1 MGTDEQQTTDI
12 AGLDEAQTAEAAA
25 EQPAKTAEAAAE
37 QPAKKASLGD
47 TIKKL
52 PPLIKRFW
60 KEPLKKDRYL
70 NLKEV
75 LSLGG
80 AAMGVSTIVCIVSS
94 LLTASQISEVYGID
108 VVHGPYICLAASLL
122 GLIIQPFFSKL
133 LQNTHTRFGRYK
145 PYIFLMAPIFAG
157 LAVAATWQPQTLDD
171 NARVIYA
178 YCICIPTLVMWNLF
192 NNTFQMMPGVV
203 TPNQQERTDAWA
215 PIGLL
220 VGFAPTIMNV
230 IIGPIRSHF
239 LSIGQE
245 YMAYRYMGLICS
257 VVGLLLVMLLIKV
270 KERVIVTNANNESVG
285 VLEGL
290 KMVLK
295 NKPLL
300 IFTLALILGCMRTTI
315 EIDAQIMGKLR
326 YASDIET
333 GLTVFS
339 SLTLITGFAVT
350 PNMILLPL
358 LTRKL
363 NNRTIVMF
371 WAFVNFLGY
380 IILGIV
386 GVQNIPQGTV
396 SAVVLTLLRY
406 IALFNGI
413 TSLQP
418 LMLSEISDYQQ
429 VMTGKR
435 LEGFVQMFAY
445 TLVLV
450 FTNIGYVVMA
460 YVKQAMGYQ
469 PANYFNVTTVSDEL
483 MNTAINY
490 YNLAFYVSAIS
501 AALMCITMLFYKLDK
516 KKHAEIVEE
525 LRRRS
530 LSEGHDELAVEPAA
544 ETEIP
549 ASVDTDAGEYQQQ
562 MASAVPE
569 QPVQDAALDDPAPV
583 QDAVQE
589 ASKDGEE

>member
-1 MGTDEQQTTDI
+1 MGTDEQQ
-12 AGLDEAQTAEAAA
+12 
-25 EQPAKTAEAAAE
+25 P
-37 QPAKKASLGD
+37 KKASLGEK
-47 TIKKL
+47 IKQL

-60 KEPLKKDRYL
+60 KEPLSKDRYL

-80 AAMGVSTIVCIVSS
+80 SAMGVSTIVCIVSS

-108 VVHGPYICLAASLL
+108 VIHGPYICLAASLL

-133 LQNTHTRFGRYK
+133 LQSTHTRFGRYK

-157 LAVAATWQPQTLDD
+157 LAIAATWQPQNLDD

-239 LSIGQE
+239 LSLGQE

-257 VVGLLLVMLLIKV
+257 VVGILLVMLLVKV
-270 KERVIVTNANNESVG
+270 KERVIATNSNNESVG

-300 IFTLALILGCMRTTI
+300 IFTLALILGCMRSTI

-358 LTRKL
+358 LTRKF

-380 IILGIV
+380 IILAIV

-429 VMTGKR
+429 LKTGKR
-435 LEGFVQMFAY
+435 LEGFIQMFAY

-450 FTNIGYVVMA
+450 FTNVGYVIIA
-460 YVKQAMGYQ
+460 YVKQGMGYQ
-469 PANYFNVTTVSDEL
+469 PNNYFNVKTVSDEL
-483 MNTAINY
+483 MKIATDY
-490 YNLAFYVSAIS
+490 FDLALWISAIS
-501 AALMCITMLFYKLDK
+501 AALMAIAMIFYPLGK
-516 KKHAEIVEE
+516 KEHAKIVEQLKE
-525 LRRRS
+525 RS
-530 LSEGHDELAVEPAA
+530 REEGLFDLEETATPVPAA
-544 ETEIP
+544 EAAADGYLPSDVADVNEEIFNEEATP
-549 ASVDTDAGEYQQQ
+549 EEDNTD
-562 MASAVPE
+562 
-569 QPVQDAALDDPAPV
+569 DL
-583 QDAVQE
+583 
-589 ASKDGEE
+589 KF

>member
-1 MGTDEQQTTDI
+1 M
-12 AGLDEAQTAEAAA
+12 
-25 EQPAKTAEAAAE
+25 
-37 QPAKKASLGD
+37 
-47 TIKKL
+47 
-52 PPLIKRFW
+52 
-60 KEPLKKDRYL
+60 
-70 NLKEV
+70 
-75 LSLGG
+75 
-80 AAMGVSTIVCIVSS
+80 
-94 LLTASQISEVYGID
+94 
-108 VVHGPYICLAASLL
+108 
-122 GLIIQPFFSKL
+122 
-133 LQNTHTRFGRYK
+133 
-145 PYIFLMAPIFAG
+145 
-157 LAVAATWQPQTLDD
+157 
-171 NARVIYA
+171 
-178 YCICIPTLVMWNLF
+178 
-192 NNTFQMMPGVV
+192 
-203 TPNQQERTDAWA
+203 
-215 PIGLL
+215 
-220 VGFAPTIMNV
+220 
-230 IIGPIRSHF
+230 
-239 LSIGQE
+239 
-245 YMAYRYMGLICS
+245 
-257 VVGLLLVMLLIKV
+257 LVMLLVKV
-270 KERVIVTNANNESVG
+270 KERVIATNSNNESVG

-295 NKPLL
+295 NKHLL
-300 IFTLALILGCMRTTI
+300 IFTLALILGCMRSTI

-358 LTRKL
+358 LTRKF

-380 IILGIV
+380 IILAIV

-469 PANYFNVTTVSDEL
+469 PANYFNVSTVSDEL

-501 AALMCITMLFYKLDK
+501 AALMCLTMLFYKLDK
-516 KKHAEIVEE
+516 KKHAEIVEQ
-525 LRRRS
+525 LRKLS
-530 LSEGHDELAVEPAA
+530 LAEGHNELAAEPAEGEAVQELSQNAQEERA
-544 ETEIP
+544 EGEQISEPLTPAGNEEIP
-549 ASVDTDAGEYQQQ
+549 ASIDTDAGEYQQE
-562 MASAVPE
+562 MHSA
-569 QPVQDAALDDPAPV
+569 
-583 QDAVQE
+583 
-589 ASKDGEE
+589 GENKEEDK

>member
-1 MGTDEQQTTDI
+1 MGTDEQQ
-12 AGLDEAQTAEAAA
+12 
-25 EQPAKTAEAAAE
+25 P
-37 QPAKKASLGD
+37 KKASLGEK
-47 TIKKL
+47 IKQL

-60 KEPLKKDRYL
+60 KEPLSKDRYL

-80 AAMGVSTIVCIVSS
+80 SAMGVSTIVCIVSS

-108 VVHGPYICLAASLL
+108 VIHGPYICLAASLL

-133 LQNTHTRFGRYK
+133 LQSTHTRFGRYK

-157 LAVAATWQPQTLDD
+157 LAIAATWQPQNLDD

-239 LSIGQE
+239 LSLGQE

-257 VVGLLLVMLLIKV
+257 VVGILLVMLLVKV
-270 KERVIVTNANNESVG
+270 KERVIATNSNNESVG

-300 IFTLALILGCMRTTI
+300 IFTLALILGCMRSTI

-358 LTRKL
+358 LTRKF

-371 WAFVNFLGY
+371 WAFVIFLGY
-380 IILGIV
+380 VILAIV

-469 PANYFNVTTVSDEL
+469 PANYFNVSTVSDEL

-501 AALMCITMLFYKLDK
+501 AALMCLTMLFYKLDK
-516 KKHAEIVEE
+516 KKHAEIVEQ
-525 LRRRS
+525 LRKLS
-530 LSEGHDELAVEPAA
+530 LAEGHNELAAEPAEGEAVQELSQNAQEERA
-544 ETEIP
+544 EGEQISEPLTPAGNEEIP
-549 ASVDTDAGEYQQQ
+549 ASIDTDAGEYQQE
-562 MASAVPE
+562 MHSA
-569 QPVQDAALDDPAPV
+569 
-583 QDAVQE
+583 
-589 ASKDGEE
+589 GENKEEDK

>member
-1 MGTDEQQTTDI
+1 MGTDEQQ
-12 AGLDEAQTAEAAA
+12 
-25 EQPAKTAEAAAE
+25 P
-37 QPAKKASLGD
+37 KKASVGEK
-47 TIKKL
+47 IKQL
-52 PPLIKRFW
+52 PSLIKRFW
-60 KEPLKKDRYL
+60 KEPLRNDRYL

-80 AAMGVSTIVCIVSS
+80 SAMGVSTIVCIVSS

-108 VVHGPYICLAASLL
+108 VIHGPYICLAASLL

-157 LAVAATWQPQTLDD
+157 LAIAATWQPQNLDD
-171 NARVIYA
+171 SARVIYA

-239 LSIGQE
+239 LSLGQE

-257 VVGLLLVMLLIKV
+257 VVGILLVMLLVKV
-270 KERVIVTNANNESVG
+270 KERVIITNSNNENVG
-285 VLEGL
+285 VIEGL

-295 NKPLL
+295 NKPLI
-300 IFTLALILGCMRTTI
+300 IFTLALILGCMRSTI

-326 YASDIET
+326 YATDIET

-358 LTRKL
+358 LTRKF

-371 WAFVNFLGY
+371 WAFLNFLGY
-380 IILGIV
+380 IILAVV

-435 LEGFVQMFAY
+435 LEGFIQMFAY

-490 YNLAFYVSAIS
+490 YNVAFYVSAIS
-501 AALMCITMLFYKLDK
+501 AALMCLMMLFYKLDK

-530 LSEGHDELAVEPAA
+530 LAEGHGELAIEPTGN
-544 ETEIP
+544 EEVP
-549 ASVDTDAGEYQQQ
+549 AGVDTDAGEYQQE
-562 MASAVPE
+562 MMLAANVSKENPSGGADDTFEESGAATDGGTDVPE
-569 QPVQDAALDDPAPV
+569 PDGGTDDTA
-583 QDAVQE
+583 E
-589 ASKDGEE
+589 ESSSEGEDTGNN

>member
-1 MGTDEQQTTDI
+1 MGTDEQQ
-12 AGLDEAQTAEAAA
+12 
-25 EQPAKTAEAAAE
+25 P
-37 QPAKKASLGD
+37 KKASVGEK
-47 TIKKL
+47 IKQL
-52 PPLIKRFW
+52 PSLIKRFW
-60 KEPLKKDRYL
+60 KEPLRNDRYL

-80 AAMGVSTIVCIVSS
+80 SAMGVSTIVCIVSS

-108 VVHGPYICLAASLL
+108 VIHGPYICLAASLL

-157 LAVAATWQPQTLDD
+157 LAIAATWQPQNLDD
-171 NARVIYA
+171 SARVIYA

-239 LSIGQE
+239 LSLGQE

-257 VVGLLLVMLLIKV
+257 VVGILLVMLLVKV
-270 KERVIVTNANNESVG
+270 KERVIITNSNNENVG
-285 VLEGL
+285 VIEGL

-295 NKPLL
+295 NKPLI
-300 IFTLALILGCMRTTI
+300 IFTLALILGCMRSTI

-326 YASDIET
+326 YATDIET

-358 LTRKL
+358 LTRKF

-371 WAFVNFLGY
+371 WAFLNFLGY
-380 IILGIV
+380 IILAIV

-429 VMTGKR
+429 IMTGKR
-435 LEGFVQMFAY
+435 LEGFIQMFAY

-490 YNLAFYVSAIS
+490 YNVAFYVSAIS
-501 AALMCITMLFYKLDK
+501 AALMCLMMLFYKLDK

-530 LSEGHDELAVEPAA
+530 LAEGHSELAIEPAGN
-544 ETEIP
+544 EEVP
-549 ASVDTDAGEYQQQ
+549 SGVDTDAGEYQQE
-562 MASAVPE
+562 MMLAANVSKENPSGGADNPLEESGAAADGGTDVPE
-569 QPVQDAALDDPAPV
+569 P
-583 QDAVQE
+583 
-589 ASKDGEE
+589 DGGTDNTAEESSSEGEDTGNN

>member
-1 MGTDEQQTTDI
+1 MGTDEQQ
-12 AGLDEAQTAEAAA
+12 
-25 EQPAKTAEAAAE
+25 P
-37 QPAKKASLGD
+37 KKASVGEK
-47 TIKKL
+47 IKQL
-52 PPLIKRFW
+52 PSLIKRFW
-60 KEPLKKDRYL
+60 KEPLRNDRYL

-80 AAMGVSTIVCIVSS
+80 SAMGVSTIVCIVSS

-108 VVHGPYICLAASLL
+108 VIHGPYICLAASLL

-157 LAVAATWQPQTLDD
+157 LAIAATWQPQNLDD
-171 NARVIYA
+171 SARVIYA

-239 LSIGQE
+239 LSLGQE

-257 VVGLLLVMLLIKV
+257 VVGILLVMLLVKV
-270 KERVIVTNANNESVG
+270 KERVIITNSNNENVG
-285 VLEGL
+285 VIEGL

-295 NKPLL
+295 NKPLI
-300 IFTLALILGCMRTTI
+300 IFTLALILGCMRSTI

-326 YASDIET
+326 YATDIET

-358 LTRKL
+358 LTRKF

-371 WAFVNFLGY
+371 WAFLNFLGY
-380 IILGIV
+380 IILAIV

-435 LEGFVQMFAY
+435 LEGFIQMFAY

-490 YNLAFYVSAIS
+490 YNVAFYVSAIS
-501 AALMCITMLFYKLDK
+501 AALMCLMMLFYKLDK

-530 LSEGHDELAVEPAA
+530 LAQGHGELAIEPAGN
-544 ETEIP
+544 EEVP
-549 ASVDTDAGEYQQQ
+549 SGVDTDAGEYQQE
-562 MASAVPE
+562 MMLAANVSKENPSGGADNPLEESGAAADGGTDVPE
-569 QPVQDAALDDPAPV
+569 P
-583 QDAVQE
+583 
-589 ASKDGEE
+589 DGGTDNTAEESSSEGEDTGNN

>member
-1 MGTDEQQTTDI
+1 MGTDEQQ
-12 AGLDEAQTAEAAA
+12 
-25 EQPAKTAEAAAE
+25 P
-37 QPAKKASLGD
+37 KKASVGEK
-47 TIKKL
+47 IKQL
-52 PPLIKRFW
+52 PSLIKRFW
-60 KEPLKKDRYL
+60 KEPLRNDRYL

-80 AAMGVSTIVCIVSS
+80 SAMGVSTIVCIVSS

-108 VVHGPYICLAASLL
+108 VIHGPYICLAASLL

-157 LAVAATWQPQTLDD
+157 LAIAATWQPQNLDD
-171 NARVIYA
+171 SARVIYA

-239 LSIGQE
+239 LSLGQE

-257 VVGLLLVMLLIKV
+257 VVGILLVMLLVKV
-270 KERVIVTNANNESVG
+270 KERVIITNSNNENVG
-285 VLEGL
+285 VIEGL

-295 NKPLL
+295 NKPLI
-300 IFTLALILGCMRTTI
+300 IFTLALILGCMRSTI

-326 YASDIET
+326 YATDIET

-358 LTRKL
+358 LTRKF

-371 WAFVNFLGY
+371 WAFLNFLGY
-380 IILGIV
+380 IILAIV

-435 LEGFVQMFAY
+435 LEGFIQMFAY

-490 YNLAFYVSAIS
+490 YNVAFYVSAIS
-501 AALMCITMLFYKLDK
+501 AALMCLMMLFYKLDK

-530 LSEGHDELAVEPAA
+530 LAEGHGELAIEPAGN
-544 ETEIP
+544 EEVP
-549 ASVDTDAGEYQQQ
+549 AGVDTDAGEYQQA
-562 MASAVPE
+562 MMLAANVSKENPSGGADDTFEESGSAADGGTDVPE
-569 QPVQDAALDDPAPV
+569 SDGGTDDTA
-583 QDAVQE
+583 E
-589 ASKDGEE
+589 ESSSDGEDTGNN

>member
-1 MGTDEQQTTDI
+1 MGTDEQQ
-12 AGLDEAQTAEAAA
+12 
-25 EQPAKTAEAAAE
+25 P
-37 QPAKKASLGD
+37 KKASVGEK
-47 TIKKL
+47 IKQL
-52 PPLIKRFW
+52 PSLIKRFW
-60 KEPLKKDRYL
+60 KEPLRNDRYL

-80 AAMGVSTIVCIVSS
+80 SAMGVSTIVCIVSS

-108 VVHGPYICLAASLL
+108 VIHGPYICLAASLL

-157 LAVAATWQPQTLDD
+157 LAIAATWQPQNLDD
-171 NARVIYA
+171 SARVIYA

-239 LSIGQE
+239 LSLGQE

-257 VVGLLLVMLLIKV
+257 VVGILLVMLLVKV
-270 KERVIVTNANNESVG
+270 KERVIITNSNNENVG
-285 VLEGL
+285 VIEGL

-295 NKPLL
+295 NKPLI
-300 IFTLALILGCMRTTI
+300 IFTLALILGCMRSTI

-326 YASDIET
+326 YATDIET

-358 LTRKL
+358 LTRKF

-371 WAFVNFLGY
+371 WAFLNFLGY
-380 IILGIV
+380 IILAIV

-429 VMTGKR
+429 IMTGKR
-435 LEGFVQMFAY
+435 LEGFIQMFAY

-490 YNLAFYVSAIS
+490 YNVAFYVSAIS
-501 AALMCITMLFYKLDK
+501 AALMCLMMLFYKLDK

-530 LSEGHDELAVEPAA
+530 LAEGHSELAIEPAGN
-544 ETEIP
+544 EEIGR
-549 ASVDTDAGEYQQQ
+549 AHV
-562 MASAVPE
+562 
-569 QPVQDAALDDPAPV
+569 
-583 QDAVQE
+583 
-589 ASKDGEE
+589 